1 MVDVLIYN
9 TVDNYIDKKVDDK
22 KPIPLSKKDF
32 IRYLINAGGFR
43 NKGVS
48 FNGQRFYFHLV
59 NMALTES
66 NQKFYMTSDYSN
78 SETSIKSAISYF
90 IGILSAYAIAEKE
103 YKIPYLYHL
112 KDPVISRVVNT
123 TKYFPDFFGLGYGS
137 INNAYL
143 IEAKGS
149 VKNSIDK
156 RTITKAKKQV
166 NSIGQLTF
174 TESSGNYH
182 YITRF
187 KRHITGSYF
196 QDDELKFC
204 DVDPEFDGDLEYYL
218 EANVAILRYYK
229 NIMELLISSKKKIEV
244 KRIEEV
250 EYSIVYFEEYQV
262 GINTGI
268 FNLLREYSG
277 YFYNLPD
284 DCELYNSITEISMY
298 SYENTPVS
306 LRENNSISLGRDGI
320 IVF

>member
-1 MVDVLIYN
+1 MIDVLFYN
-9 TVDNYIDKKVDDK
+9 TVNNYINKKVNIK
-22 KPIPLSKKDF
+22 KTIPLSKKDF

-48 FNGQRFYFHLV
+48 FSGQRFYFHLV

-66 NQKFYMTSDYSN
+66 NQKFYITGDYSN

-112 KDPVISRVVNT
+112 KDPAISRVVNT

-174 TESSGNYH
+174 KESSGNYH
-182 YITRF
+182 CIARF
-187 KRHITGSYF
+187 ERHITGSYF

-204 DVDPEFDGDLEYYL
+204 DVDPEYDGELEYSL
-218 EANVAILRYYK
+218 DANVAILRYYK
-229 NIMELLISSKKKIEV
+229 NIIELLSSNNKKIEI
-244 KRIEEV
+244 KNLNGIEYTLVEFEGYQIGINKEIFYLLE
-250 EYSIVYFEEYQV
+250 EYS
-262 GINTGI
+262 N
-268 FNLLREYSG
+268 
-277 YFYNLPD
+277 YNYELPD
-284 DCELYNSITEISMY
+284 DCDLYNSISKISMN
-298 SYENTPVS
+298 SYEETFLLNK
-306 LRENNSISLGRDGI
+306 EDSISLGRDGI
-320 IVF
+320 IVI

>member
-1 MVDVLIYN
+1 MIDVLFYN
-9 TVDNYIDKKVDDK
+9 TVNNYINKKVNIK
-22 KPIPLSKKDF
+22 KTIPLSKKDF

-48 FNGQRFYFHLV
+48 FSGQRFYFHLV

-66 NQKFYMTSDYSN
+66 NQKFYITGDYSN

-112 KDPVISRVVNT
+112 KDPAISRVVNT

-166 NSIGQLTF
+166 NSIGQLRF
-174 TESSGNYH
+174 KESSGNYH

-187 KRHITGSYF
+187 ERHITGSYF

-204 DVDPEFDGDLEYYL
+204 DVDPEYDGELEYSL
-218 EANVAILRYYK
+218 DANVAILRYYK
-229 NIMELLISSKKKIEV
+229 NIIELLSSNNKKIEI
-244 KRIEEV
+244 KNLNGIEYTLVEFEGYQIGINKEIFYLLE
-250 EYSIVYFEEYQV
+250 EYS
-262 GINTGI
+262 N
-268 FNLLREYSG
+268 
-277 YFYNLPD
+277 YNYELPD
-284 DCELYNSITEISMY
+284 DCDLYNSISKISMN
-298 SYENTPVS
+298 SYEETFLLNK
-306 LRENNSISLGRDGI
+306 EDSISLGRDGI
-320 IVF
+320 IVI

>member
-1 MVDVLIYN
+1 MIDVLFYN
-9 TVDNYIDKKVDDK
+9 TVNNYINKKVNIK
-22 KPIPLSKKDF
+22 KTIPLSKKDF

-48 FNGQRFYFHLV
+48 FSGQRFYFHLV

-66 NQKFYMTSDYSN
+66 NQKFYITGDYSN

-112 KDPVISRVVNT
+112 KDPAISRVVNT

-174 TESSGNYH
+174 KESSGNYH
-182 YITRF
+182 CITRF
-187 KRHITGSYF
+187 ERHITGSYF

-204 DVDPEFDGDLEYYL
+204 DVDPEYDGELEYSL
-218 EANVAILRYYK
+218 DANVAILRYYK
-229 NIMELLISSKKKIEV
+229 NIIELLSSNNKKIEI
-244 KRIEEV
+244 KNLNGIEYTLVEFEGYQIGINKEIFYLLE
-250 EYSIVYFEEYQV
+250 EYS
-262 GINTGI
+262 N
-268 FNLLREYSG
+268 
-277 YFYNLPD
+277 YNYELPD
-284 DCELYNSITEISMY
+284 DCDLYNSISKISMN
-298 SYENTPVS
+298 SYEETFLLNK
-306 LRENNSISLGRDGI
+306 EDSISLGRDGI
-320 IVF
+320 IVI

>member
-1 MVDVLIYN
+1 MIDVLFYN
-9 TVDNYIDKKVDDK
+9 TVNNYIGKKVNIK
-22 KPIPLSKKDF
+22 KTIPLSKKDF

-48 FNGQRFYFHLV
+48 FSGQRFYFHLV

-66 NQKFYMTSDYSN
+66 NQKFYITGDYSN
-78 SETSIKSAISYF
+78 SEPSIKSAISYF

-112 KDPVISRVVNT
+112 KDPAISRVVNT

-174 TESSGNYH
+174 KESSGNYY

-187 KRHITGSYF
+187 ERHITGSYF

-204 DVDPEFDGDLEYYL
+204 DVDPEYDGELEYSL
-218 EANVAILRYYK
+218 DANVAILRYYK
-229 NIMELLISSKKKIEV
+229 NIIELLSSNNKKIEI
-244 KRIEEV
+244 KNLNGIEYTLVEFEGYQIGINKEIFYLLE
-250 EYSIVYFEEYQV
+250 EYS
-262 GINTGI
+262 N
-268 FNLLREYSG
+268 
-277 YFYNLPD
+277 YNYELPD
-284 DCELYNSITEISMY
+284 DCDLYNSISKISMN
-298 SYENTPVS
+298 SYEETFLLNK
-306 LRENNSISLGRDGI
+306 EDSISLGRDGI
-320 IVF
+320 IVI

>member
-1 MVDVLIYN
+1 MIDVLFYN
-9 TVDNYIDKKVDDK
+9 TVNNYINKKVNIK
-22 KPIPLSKKDF
+22 KTIPLSKKDF

-48 FNGQRFYFHLV
+48 FSGQRFYFHLV

-66 NQKFYMTSDYSN
+66 NQKFYITGDYSN
-78 SETSIKSAISYF
+78 SETSIRSAISYF

-112 KDPVISRVVNT
+112 KDPAISRVVNT

-174 TESSGNYH
+174 KESSGNYH
-182 YITRF
+182 CITRF
-187 KRHITGSYF
+187 ERHITGSYF

-204 DVDPEFDGDLEYYL
+204 DVDPEYDGELEYSL
-218 EANVAILRYYK
+218 DANVAILRYYK
-229 NIMELLISSKKKIEV
+229 NIIELLSSNNKKIEI
-244 KRIEEV
+244 KNLNGIEYTLVEFEGYQIGINKEIFYLLE
-250 EYSIVYFEEYQV
+250 EYS
-262 GINTGI
+262 N
-268 FNLLREYSG
+268 
-277 YFYNLPD
+277 YNYELPD
-284 DCELYNSITEISMY
+284 DCDLYNSISKISMN
-298 SYENTPVS
+298 SYEETFLLNK
-306 LRENNSISLGRDGI
+306 EDSISLGRDGI
-320 IVF
+320 IVI

>member
-1 MVDVLIYN
+1 MIDVLFYN
-9 TVDNYIDKKVDDK
+9 TVNNYIGKKVNIK
-22 KPIPLSKKDF
+22 KTIPLSKKDF

-48 FNGQRFYFHLV
+48 FSGQRFYFHLV

-66 NQKFYMTSDYSN
+66 NQKFYITGDYSN
-78 SETSIKSAISYF
+78 PETSIKSAISYF

-112 KDPVISRVVNT
+112 KDPAISRVVNT

-174 TESSGNYH
+174 KESSGNYH

-187 KRHITGSYF
+187 ERHITGSYF

-204 DVDPEFDGDLEYYL
+204 DVDPEYDGELEYFL
-218 EANVAILRYYK
+218 DANVAILRYYK
-229 NIMELLISSKKKIEV
+229 NIIELLSSNNKKIEI
-244 KRIEEV
+244 KNLNGIEYTLVEFEGYQIGINKEIFYLLE
-250 EYSIVYFEEYQV
+250 EYS
-262 GINTGI
+262 N
-268 FNLLREYSG
+268 
-277 YFYNLPD
+277 YNYELPD
-284 DCELYNSITEISMY
+284 DCDLYNSISKISMN
-298 SYENTPVS
+298 SYEETFLLNK
-306 LRENNSISLGRDGI
+306 EDSISLGRDGI
-320 IVF
+320 IVI